1 MCAGASPPLGA
12 EGGGSV
18 DGLDIAAS
26 PIASASEQHAMQAP
40 SPTTADADVRGW
52 SIFNLMGRGK
62 KPVPIVVPEPEPEPE
77 PEPDAG
83 GVSPLMKRETSQVRV
98 DSTQTL
104 DASSPLVRT
113 FAHSRDSD

>member
-83 GVSPLMKRETSQVRV
+83 GASPLMKRETSQVRV
-98 DSTQTL
+98 DSTQAL

>member
-77 PEPDAG
+77 PDAG

-98 DSTQTL
+98 DSTQAL

>member
-98 DSTQTL
+98 DSTQAL

-113 FAHSRDSD
+113 FAHSWDSD

>member
-1 MCAGASPPLGA
+1 MRAGASPPLGA

-77 PEPDAG
+77 PDAG

-98 DSTQTL
+98 DSTQAL

>member
-77 PEPDAG
+77 PEPDVG

-98 DSTQTL
+98 DSTQAL
-104 DASSPLVRT
+104 DPVRT

>member
-77 PEPDAG
+77 PGPEPGA
-83 GVSPLMKRETSQVRV
+83 E
-98 DSTQTL
+98 
-104 DASSPLVRT
+104 A
-113 FAHSRDSD
+113 